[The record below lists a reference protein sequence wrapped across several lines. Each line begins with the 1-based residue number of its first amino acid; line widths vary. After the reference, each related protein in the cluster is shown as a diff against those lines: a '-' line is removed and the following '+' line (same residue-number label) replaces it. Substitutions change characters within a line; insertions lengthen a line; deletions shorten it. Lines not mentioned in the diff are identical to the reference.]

1 VTAGPESSRETGS
14 ETRSAGG
21 GSADS
26 SEPAEPVIPRRR
38 WRPPIL
44 REPLVFILAAVGVGL
59 WLVVAHH
66 PRKGLGTIALALAV
80 AALLRLVLPPRDAG
94 LLVVRHRF
102 VDVSILLVMAGAV
115 VVLAVVQHFPGPG
128 R

>member
-1 VTAGPESSRETGS
+1 VTHGGPAGDRASDIAP
-14 ETRSAGG
+14 
-21 GSADS
+21 DV
-26 SEPAEPVIPRRR
+26 SEPAAPVVPRRR

-44 REPLVFILAAVGVGL
+44 REPLVLILAAVAVGL

-80 AALLRLVLPPRDAG
+80 AAFLRLVLPPRDAG
-94 LLVVRHRF
+94 LLVVRNRF
-102 VDVSILLVMAGAV
+102 IDVSLLLVMSGLV